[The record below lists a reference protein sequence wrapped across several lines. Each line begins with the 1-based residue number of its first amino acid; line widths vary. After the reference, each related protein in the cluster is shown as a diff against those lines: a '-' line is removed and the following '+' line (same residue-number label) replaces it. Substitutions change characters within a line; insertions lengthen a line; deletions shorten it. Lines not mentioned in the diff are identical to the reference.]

1 MVRARR
7 IIYDVR
13 TRELRVEE
21 FDYTPPPP
29 PPPTY
34 VIYRTVTLR
43 TGKVVRVAEQ
53 AVGHLTQEE
62 IDELEALGW
71 EVEEIP

>member
-13 TRELRVEE
+13 TGELRVEWFE
-21 FDYTPPPP
+21 YTPPPP

-34 VIYRTVTLR
+34 IIYRTRTLT
-43 TGKVVRVAEQ
+43 TGRVIRVAEQ
-53 AVGHLTQEE
+53 AVGHLTREE
-62 IDELEALGW
+62 IDELEAAGW
-71 EVEEIP
+71 EVEEAP